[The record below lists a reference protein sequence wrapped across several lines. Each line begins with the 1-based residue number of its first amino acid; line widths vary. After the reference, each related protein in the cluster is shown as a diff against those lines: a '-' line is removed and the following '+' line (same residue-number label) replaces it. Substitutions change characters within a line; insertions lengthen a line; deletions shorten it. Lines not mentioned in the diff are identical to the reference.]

1 MECLWYCGR
10 MRILCI
16 FRPSQ
21 YAWAVIV
28 AVSLFTLSPG
38 LAGGGDSTV
47 VATVGSHKIT
57 EAELDTKVKPEMA
70 ALESKIYDLKHQALE
85 SMADDYLLEQAAKKD
100 KLTVPEY
107 LKKEI
112 GDKAPQVTEADAR
125 KYYDQ
130 RKGPGTP
137 PFDQIKTRLIA
148 ALQNQS
154 DQEQREKVLVAL
166 RKETPTKIL
175 ITAPRVEVAS
185 AGHPSLGAAD
195 APIIIVEFSDF
206 QCPFCKRVEPAL
218 KEIREKYGDK
228 VRLVYMDYPLPM
240 HSHALDAAKAGR
252 CAAEQGKFWPYHDA
266 MFADQSHESPAD
278 LKAIAKNLGL
288 DTAKFDTCFDQAKYE
303 AGVRADMEQ
312 GKQLG
317 IDGTPAFFINGRML
331 VGAQPAE
338 NFNQM
343 IEEELSS
350 KASGKT
356 KQAKAD

>member
-1 MECLWYCGR
+1 
-10 MRILCI
+10 MRILST

-21 YAWAVIV
+21 SAWAVIV
-28 AVSLFTLSPG
+28 AVSLSALSPA

-57 EAELDTKVKPEMA
+57 EADLDAKVKPEMA

-85 SMADDYLLEQAAKKD
+85 SMADEYLLEQAAKKD

-107 LKKEI
+107 LKKQI
-112 GDKAPQVTEADAR
+112 GDKAPQVSEADAR

-137 PFDQIKTRLIA
+137 AFDQIKTRLIA

-154 DQEQREKVLVAL
+154 DQEQREKVLASL

-175 ITAPRVEVAS
+175 IKAPRVEVGS
-185 AGHPSLGAAD
+185 AGHPSLGSAD
-195 APIIIVEFSDF
+195 APITIVEFSDF

-240 HSHALDAAKAGR
+240 HNHALDAAKAGR
-252 CAAEQGKFWPYHDA
+252 CAAEQGNWTRPRRAAARRSRESSGRTMMRCSRTSPRSHQPTSRRLPRTSDWTP
-266 MFADQSHESPAD
+266 QSLTPVSTRPSTKRVCAPTWSR
-278 LKAIAKNLGL
+278 ASNLVS
-288 DTAKFDTCFDQAKYE
+288 TA
-303 AGVRADMEQ
+303 R
-312 GKQLG
+312 
-317 IDGTPAFFINGRML
+317 RH
-331 VGAQPAE
+331 
-338 NFNQM
+338 
-343 IEEELSS
+343 SS
-350 KASGKT
+350 STGGC
-356 KQAKAD
+356 

>member
-1 MECLWYCGR
+1 MWYCER
-10 MRILCI
+10 MRILRLS
-16 FRPSQ
+16 RPSQ

-28 AVSLFTLSPG
+28 AVSLFVLSPA

-57 EAELDTKVKPEMA
+57 EAELDAKIKPEMA
-70 ALESKIYDLKHQALE
+70 ALESKVYDLKHQALE
-85 SMADDYLLEQAAKKD
+85 SMADEYLLEQAAKRD
-100 KLTVPEY
+100 KLTVPDY
-107 LKKEI
+107 LKKAI
-112 GDKAPQVTEADAR
+112 GDKTPQVSEADAH

-154 DQEQREKVLVAL
+154 DQEQREKVLAAL

-185 AGHPSLGAAD
+185 AGHPSLGSAD
-195 APIIIVEFSDF
+195 APITIVEFSDF

-218 KEIREKYGDK
+218 KQVREKYGDK
-228 VRLVYMDYPLPM
+228 VRLVYMDFPLPM
-240 HSHALDAAKAGR
+240 HGHALDAAKAGR

-266 MFADQSHESPAD
+266 MFADQSRQSPAD
-278 LKAIAKNLGL
+278 LKATAKSLGL

-331 VGAQPAE
+331 VGAQPVE
-338 NFNQM
+338 NFDQM
-343 IEEELSS
+343 IDEELSS
-350 KASGKT
+350 KDSVKT

>member
-1 MECLWYCGR
+1 MQ
-10 MRILCI
+10 ILSS
-16 FRPSQ
+16 FRSSQ
-21 YAWAVIV
+21 YASAVIV
-28 AVSLFTLSPG
+28 AVFSFMISP
-38 LAGGGDSTV
+38 AFASAGDSAV
-47 VATVGSHKIT
+47 VATVGNHNIT
-57 EAELDTKVKPEMA
+57 EAELDAKVKPEMA
-70 ALESKIYDLKHQALE
+70 ALQSKIYDLKRQALE
-85 SMADDYLLEQAAKKD
+85 AMADDYLLEQAAKKD

-107 LKKEI
+107 LSKEI
-112 GDKAPQVTEADAR
+112 GDKVTKVTEADAH

-154 DQEQREKVLVAL
+154 EQEQREKVLVAL

-185 AGHPSLGAAD
+185 AGHPSLGASD
-195 APIIIVEFSDF
+195 APVAIVEFSDF

-228 VRLVYMDYPLPM
+228 VRLVYMDFPLPM

-266 MFADQSHESPAD
+266 MFADQSRESPED
-278 LKAIAKNLGL
+278 LKATAKNLGL
-288 DTAKFDTCFDQAKYE
+288 DTARFNACFDQAKYE
-303 AGVRADMEQ
+303 AAVRADVEQ

-331 VGAQPAE
+331 VGAQPVE
-338 NFNQM
+338 NFKQM
-343 IEEELSS
+343 IDEELSS
-350 KASGKT
+350 KGSGKT

>member
-1 MECLWYCGR
+1 MWYCGR

-16 FRPSQ
+16 FRSSL

-28 AVSLFTLSPG
+28 SVSLFMFSPA

-57 EAELDTKVKPEMA
+57 EAELDAKVKPEMA

-85 SMADDYLLEQAAKKD
+85 SMADEYLLEQAAKQD
-100 KLTVPEY
+100 KLTVAEY

-137 PFDQIKTRLIA
+137 PFDQIKTRLMA

-154 DQEQREKVLVAL
+154 DQEQREKVLVSL

-185 AGHPSLGAAD
+185 AGHPSLGSAA
-195 APIIIVEFSDF
+195 APITIVEFSDF

-228 VRLVYMDYPLPM
+228 VRLVYMDFPLPM
-240 HSHALDAAKAGR
+240 HNHALDAAKAGR

-266 MFADQSHESPAD
+266 MFADQSRESPAD
-278 LKAIAKNLGL
+278 LKATAKNLGL
-288 DTAKFDTCFDQAKYE
+288 DMAKFDTCFDQAKYE

-343 IEEELSS
+343 IDEELSS